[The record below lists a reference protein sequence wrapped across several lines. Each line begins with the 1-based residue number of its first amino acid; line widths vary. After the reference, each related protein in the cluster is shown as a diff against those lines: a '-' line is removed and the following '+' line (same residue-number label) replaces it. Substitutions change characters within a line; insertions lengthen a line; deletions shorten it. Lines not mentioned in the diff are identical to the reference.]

1 MKNKKYLIGIVIA
14 VVIVI
19 VIIYAVIKN
28 KASGTPSSLL
38 GQNSN
43 FNASGAGIF
52 SSNPFQTLL
61 TGTGATW
68 QNLFN
73 SNATSGAYN
82 ITLPSYI
89 SSNPI
94 TSANPNAPTL
104 DLQYLPKGCTI
115 DNYLSG
121 NC

>member
-1 MKNKKYLIGIVIA
+1 MKNKKYLIGIVFA
-14 VVIVI
+14 VAIII

-28 KASGTPSSLL
+28 NASKTTPNASGTD
-38 GQNSN
+38 
-43 FNASGAGIF
+43 IF
-52 SSNPFQTLL
+52 TSNPFQTLL
-61 TGTGATW
+61 TGAGATW

-94 TSANPNAPTL
+94 TSANLNSPTL
-104 DLQYLPKGCTI
+104 DLQYMPKGCTI

>member
-14 VVIVI
+14 VVIV
-19 VIIYAVIKN
+19 VVVIYAVIKN
-28 KASGTPSSLL
+28 SASGKPSNASGT
-38 GQNSN
+38 
-43 FNASGAGIF
+43 GIF

-61 TGTGATW
+61 TGSGATW

-73 SNATSGAYN
+73 SYATSGAYN
-82 ITLPSYI
+82 IMLPSYI

-94 TSANPNAPTL
+94 TSTNPNAPTL